1 VDLVSPLVTPL
12 TYEGLVDEII
22 GIKNGKIKVE
32 SSLLGTDDNELAPTK
47 GAAASGGES
56 AFESTH

>member
-1 VDLVSPLVTPL
+1 VTPL

-56 AFESTH
+56 AFESTD

>member
-1 VDLVSPLVTPL
+1 MVSPLVTPL

-32 SSLLGTDDNELAPTK
+32 ASLLGTDDNELGPAK
-47 GAAASGGES
+47 GGKD
-56 AFESTH
+56 FLLCLL